1 MVAWKNLTMENITD
15 GKTLETKIS
24 RLKKH
29 EQNLSFVVALGNVNE
44 KKTFKPIASNVNTKM
59 NFEDRRQE
67 KHGCFSSWI

>member
-29 EQNLSFVVALGNVNE
+29 EQNLSFIVALGNVNE
-44 KKTFKPIASNVNTKM
+44 KKHLNQLLLMLTLT
-59 NFEDRRQE
+59 
-67 KHGCFSSWI
+67 